1 MYWLLLGLVGVSMGV
16 AAYQLLL
23 LVRHAWA
30 VQLERKRMIEMAL
43 GVVGTEAAERR
54 ENRWLRGAF
63 WQEVRKQY
71 ERLCHRAQHTVDLPF
86 RIFLRNC
93 LLLGLLV
100 GGTVAFFW
108 DSWGAVALSGIAAAA
123 TPGLRLWRRAEERK
137 RAIVRAL
144 PGFMD
149 LLVLSVESGLD
160 FTSALR
166 RIIER
171 GQPSALNTEMRLL
184 IMEIR
189 LGSTRRAA
197 LRDMAQRL
205 RIAEIGSLAG
215 ALAQADLYGAPLGRA
230 LRVQAEQLRER
241 RFQQAE
247 ERAGKAAVL
256 VSLPTVLF
264 LVPCVFLILVGP
276 YIPEIMSA
284 LSTGF

>member
-1 MYWLLLGLVGVSMGV
+1 MYWLLLGSLGLAMSI
-16 AAYQLLL
+16 ATYQSLLL
-23 LVRHAWA
+23 LRHAWA
-30 VQLERKRMIEMAL
+30 LREERKRMVELAL
-43 GVVGTEAAERR
+43 GVVAAETGERGGKD
-54 ENRWLRGAF
+54 WLRGAF
-63 WQEVRKQY
+63 WAEAGKQY
-71 ERLCHRAQHTVDLPF
+71 ERLCHRAQHTVDIPF
-86 RIFLRNC
+86 RRFLRNS
-93 LLLGLLV
+93 LALGLLV
-100 GGTVAFFW
+100 GVAAMLLYG
-108 DSWGAVALSGIAAAA
+108 SWSFAVVVGALAGSA
-123 TPGLRLWRRAEERK
+123 PWLRLWRLAEARK

-171 GQPSALNTEMRLL
+171 GQPSPLNDEMRLL

-205 RIAEIGSLAG
+205 RIAEIGSLAS
-215 ALAQADLYGAPLGRA
+215 ALAQADLYGAPLGRS

-241 RFQQAE
+241 RFQIAE
-247 ERAGKAAVL
+247 ERAGRAAVL

-276 YIPEIMSA
+276 YVPEIMDA
-284 LSTGF
+284 LSTGY